1 MSCTIKTK
9 EWFGICAMF
18 FRVRV
23 EESIRNASCFMI
35 TFRVSNQ
42 LPKEASKSNPVLV
55 E

>member
-1 MSCTIKTK
+1 
-9 EWFGICAMF
+9 MF